1 MDAETYTNADVA
13 EFINKNFVPVK
24 LHVGEDREAVDKYE
38 VGWTPTI
45 VVAGADGTAYNASVG
60 FLPPKEFLAQL
71 GFGIAKVD
79 FNRNKYAEAIKGFEQ
94 VVEQYPECDCTPE
107 AMYWL
112 GVSSYRLTGS
122 ADGMTAVWQELVEKY
137 PDSIWA
143 KKVSFIEGK

>member
-1 MDAETYTNADVA
+1 M
-13 EFINKNFVPVK
+13 
-24 LHVGEDREAVDKYE
+24 
-38 VGWTPTI
+38 
-45 VVAGADGTAYNASVG
+45 SVG

-71 GFGIAKVD
+71 AFGIAKVD
-79 FNRNKYAEAIKGFEQ
+79 FNRRKYAEAIKGFEQ

-122 ADGMTAVWQELVEKY
+122 ADDMTAVWQELIEKY

-143 KKVSFIEGK
+143 KKVSFIEDK

>member
-1 MDAETYTNADVA
+1 KDVTVLIN
-13 EFINKNFVPVK
+13 ESFIPVK
-24 LHVGEDREAVDKYE
+24 LHIGESGDLVKEYE
-38 VGWTPTI
+38 VVWTPTI

-71 GFGIAKVD
+71 GFGIAKVY

-112 GVSSYRLTGS
+112 GVSSYRLSGS

-137 PDSIWA
+137 PDSLWA